1 MIKLFIGIT
10 VFFWLMRFIAG
21 CIYLIEGD
29 YPRTQVV
36 SRSLDIAATF
46 IGAILAYWGMA
57 LLSP

>member
-1 MIKLFIGIT
+1 MKLFIGIT
-10 VFFWLMRFIAG
+10 VFFWMMQFIAG

-36 SRSLDIAATF
+36 SRSWEIIATF
-46 IGAILAYWGMA
+46 VAAVLAYWGMA